1 MTIDNKSALIRSF
14 SHIAPALDEE
24 IKKAIASNS
33 TGGLLCVSIDNFAM
47 IISIFGRTYSEKLML
62 SIMNKISSE
71 VGNIVTIVRSGKG
84 KINIIL
90 NFLSTEDVKEKAAQI
105 RKIIQNFGCDES
117 AEPIHIKPKIGSVD
131 FPNTSC
137 EAMDALDKAYIALS
151 DAEDVYKN
159 YVAYGDIKNHKS
171 ESKNQMILANYIHD
185 AYLNNKLR
193 LAFQPIINSRTGEI
207 AYYESLLRIVNDD
220 GTTSSAGPFIPIAEK
235 LGFIDEIDQ
244 AVLKMVIAE
253 LYKTTDLV
261 LSVNLS
267 NTSINES
274 DWIDVAKD
282 FLKDRSIAERLI
294 VEITETSEA
303 TSVNKVQD
311 LISILQ
317 ELGCRVALDDFG
329 TGYTSFLQLKNLP
342 VDMIKIDG
350 SFVRDIATNEQNQ
363 FFVRTLMEF
372 SRMFNLKT
380 VAEFV
385 EDQRAV
391 NILIEMGVDYMQGNY
406 FSPAVNYRDWIVGD
420 KENT

>member
-185 AYLNNKLR
+185 AYLNNK
-193 LAFQPIINSRTGEI
+193 
-207 AYYESLLRIVNDD
+207 
-220 GTTSSAGPFIPIAEK
+220 
-235 LGFIDEIDQ
+235 
-244 AVLKMVIAE
+244 
-253 LYKTTDLV
+253 
-261 LSVNLS
+261 
-267 NTSINES
+267 
-274 DWIDVAKD
+274 
-282 FLKDRSIAERLI
+282 
-294 VEITETSEA
+294 
-303 TSVNKVQD
+303 
-311 LISILQ
+311 
-317 ELGCRVALDDFG
+317 
-329 TGYTSFLQLKNLP
+329 
-342 VDMIKIDG
+342 
-350 SFVRDIATNEQNQ
+350 
-363 FFVRTLMEF
+363 
-372 SRMFNLKT
+372 
-380 VAEFV
+380 
-385 EDQRAV
+385 
-391 NILIEMGVDYMQGNY
+391 
-406 FSPAVNYRDWIVGD
+406 
-420 KENT
+420 